1 MNNDSASGEVEEM
14 RSEYDLASMKGAVR
28 GKYAGRTFTN
38 LVVIHPELVEAFPD
52 SDAAQRRSARGTR
65 GEPHDPST
73 EEAKF
78 KVRGPIAL
86 TSASLDKA
94 AR

>member
-52 SDAAQRRSARGTR
+52 SDAVNAALRAVLEVSRTIRQPKKRNSKSAVRSR
-65 GEPHDPST
+65 
-73 EEAKF
+73 
-78 KVRGPIAL
+78 
-86 TSASLDKA
+86 
-94 AR
+94 